1 MTKTIKFVLFLVI
14 TFSFEALARTE
25 TLKDCSHL
33 ESDHPQKAKKYLM
46 CLDSNIELLERNRQ
60 TWITKLI
67 MDTEELEK
75 NTGNTQLM
83 PIIQRGIL
91 NQSRYMDDACKWRY
105 LKELPNSTRA
115 AKVFKRCKISFLQL
129 HIKELQTNF

>member
-1 MTKTIKFVLFLVI
+1 MTKTIKFFLFLAI
-14 TFSFEALARTE
+14 TFSFEAQARTE

>member
-1 MTKTIKFVLFLVI
+1 MTKTINFFLFIAVA
-14 TFSFEALARTE
+14 FSFEVFSRTE
-25 TLKDCSHL
+25 ALTDCSHL

-46 CLDSNIELLERNRQ
+46 CLDGNIEQLERNRQ

-83 PIIQRGIL
+83 PIIQRGML

-115 AKVFKRCKISFLQL
+115 AKVFKRCKISFLQQ

>member
-1 MTKTIKFVLFLVI
+1 MIKTINIFLLFTV
-14 TFSFEALARTE
+14 FSSIDAFARTE
-25 TLKDCSHL
+25 ALRDCSHL

-46 CLDSNIELLERNRQ
+46 CLDGNIELLERNRQ
-60 TWITKLI
+60 TWVNKLV

-83 PIIQRGIL
+83 PIIQRSIT
-91 NQSRYMDDACKWRY
+91 NQSRYMDDSCKWRY

-129 HIKELQTNF
+129 HIKELQANF